1 MHIISVLTRKWHEAK
16 PYFIRS
22 EENAAMNLREILV
35 KLSEENI
42 PILLNDGEKDWEA
55 QGLLET
61 LSKPVLNR
69 DAYMQPGLYIAEI
82 NSGGYLG
89 QVLYKLKQKN

>member
-1 MHIISVLTRKWHEAK
+1 
-16 PYFIRS
+16 
-22 EENAAMNLREILV
+22 MNLKDILV
-35 KLSEENI
+35 KLSEENS

-61 LSKPVLNR
+61 SSGPILNR

-82 NSGGYLG
+82 NNSGYLG
-89 QVLYKLKQKN
+89 QVLYKLGQKN

>member
-1 MHIISVLTRKWHEAK
+1 
-16 PYFIRS
+16 
-22 EENAAMNLREILV
+22 MNLKDILV
-35 KLSEENI
+35 KLSEENSS
-42 PILLNDGEKDWEA
+42 ILLNDGEKEWEA

-61 LSKPVLNR
+61 LSAPILNR

-82 NSGGYLG
+82 NNSGYLG